1 MLLFGL
7 HIPQRGVEG
16 VSWCEGADKLRRA
29 VLPQNDLRQVAAEEK
44 PQSLCDRVSAGVF
57 KDEQVAGLQP
67 GQGDAAH
74 QNIIGR
80 TQAAAECPV
89 LLRPLLRGKMAQV
102 RALHSHDLSQIVQVV
117 HAAVHYA
124 VMLAVMILTIHGGC
138 QVKAAF
144 GGVKAAHLNSQVRP
158 PCSLLQCRG
167 EGSGRGKGVGEV
179 IAVKVRHGQAG
190 AVFQLRQAQAEG
202 LLDLIIKRLQ
212 HGQLFLLGGQLF
224 ALGADK
230 IVNADKVKIRCFCA
244 VF

>member
-1 MLLFGL
+1 
-7 HIPQRGVEG
+7 
-16 VSWCEGADKLRRA
+16 
-29 VLPQNDLRQVAAEEK
+29 
-44 PQSLCDRVSAGVF
+44 
-57 KDEQVAGLQP
+57 
-67 GQGDAAH
+67 
-74 QNIIGR
+74 
-80 TQAAAECPV
+80 
-89 LLRPLLRGKMAQV
+89 MAQV
-102 RALHSHDLSQIVQVV
+102 RALHSHNLPQIVQVV

-124 VMLAVMILTIHGGC
+124 VMLAVMILAVHGGC

-144 GGVKAAHLNSQVRP
+144 GSVKAAHLNSQVRP

-167 EGSGRGKGVGEV
+167 EGFGRGKGVGEV
-179 IAVKVRHGQAG
+179 IAVKVRHRQAG
-190 AVFQLRQAQAEG
+190 AVFQLRQAQTEG